1 MLSNN
6 RKHFVGA
13 TVVGAILAAGL
24 SQSANANSTYVTGT
38 ASPLTAAANLDFTIT
53 IPKFLYLRVGTGLNL
68 ASLATIDNII
78 FTVPAANIGSGTPV
92 TGVGGDLTAGQV
104 TARVIGNNGA
114 ISFSSTTLGPLNDGA
129 GDTIS
134 YAQLGVA
141 VAANTSTPVLPH
153 PAFVDG
159 GTTTITLPT
168 QTGGKVTNLD
178 AKWTFTYLNTAI
190 VPAGTYGGVN
200 TQNGRVT
207 YAVSMP

>member
-1 MLSNN
+1 MHSC
-6 RKHFVGA
+6 V
-13 TVVGAILAAGL
+13 AAGL
-24 SQSANANSTYVTGT
+24 FATALILPRTAFANSTFVTGT
-38 ASPLTAAANLDFTIT
+38 TSPLTASANLDFTI
-53 IPKFLYLRVGTGLNL
+53 IVPKFLYIRVGTGANF
-68 ASLATIDNII
+68 ATLATIDNIV
-78 FTVPAANIGSGTPV
+78 FTVPAANIGNGTAV
-92 TGVGGDLTAGQV
+92 AGVGGDLTGGQV

-129 GDTIS
+129 AGDTIS
-134 YAQLGVA
+134 YTQLNVA
-141 VAANTSTPVLPH
+141 VAANTSTPILQH

-178 AKWTFTYLNTAI
+178 AKWTFTYLNTAV

-207 YAVSMP
+207 YSVSMP